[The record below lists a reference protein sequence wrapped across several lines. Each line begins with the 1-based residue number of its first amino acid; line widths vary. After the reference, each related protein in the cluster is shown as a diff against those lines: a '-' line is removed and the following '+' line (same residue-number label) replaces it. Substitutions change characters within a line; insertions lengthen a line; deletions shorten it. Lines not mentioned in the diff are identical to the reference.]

1 MSTIDHRTSGL
12 TRRAFIGGAAA
23 VAGALALAGCGNTK
37 QDGSS
42 AAGDAEQADA
52 ASEEEIAP
60 AAGEPTKGGTFRFYL
75 TNPVGIEPF
84 HAEENM
90 GVEVM
95 YNLFMPL
102 CEYDYEKGEV
112 VPAAAESWEV
122 NDAADEFTFHLRQ
135 DGKFHNGNPVR
146 AQDFKYSWERLCR
159 ADFKPA
165 PSALGYKVAQV
176 AGADEMMAGE
186 ADELDI
192 ECPDDYTLVVHLKA
206 PFADFPFVV
215 CERALCPVPEG
226 CTDTEEDFQAFRVA
240 PIGNGP
246 FMMDGEWVD
255 GQYIQL
261 KPFEDYW
268 GDKPLVDG
276 VSFQI
281 YTDDQTAWTEFQA
294 GNLDFTIIPS
304 GLFNE
309 AKQTYGESSDGY
321 TVNPGEQALFGDEDS
336 IYYLIC
342 NNNDEVM
349 DNKDVRIG
357 ISYAI
362 DRQAICDTVLQGTR
376 SPATNM
382 ITPGVPGYEDGA
394 WSYAPATRDL
404 EKAAE
409 YFDKAGYPADDERR
423 PWHLPYPVL
432 QQRRLQRGH
441 HADDPGRPAGVR
453 RDRRAQHAGVGRLH
467 RRAAVGRLPDRP
479 SGLGHPGALHGR
491 HPAAALL
498 HRLGRQQRV
507 LQQHRLRRR
516 HRRRPLDHRRR
527 GAHRGLPGGQR
538 HRRRGLP
545 GDPDVLLPPH
555 LRWLGAREQL
565 LLHPRDLRPHG
576 QVLAERVAAR
586 HPGPASRPPAP
597 SA

>member
-42 AAGDAEQADA
+42 AADDAEQADA
-52 ASEEEIAP
+52 ASEEETAP

-122 NDAADEFTFHLRQ
+122 NETADEFTFHLRQ
-135 DGKFHNGNPVR
+135 DGKFHNGDPVR

-206 PFADFPFVV
+206 PFADFPFVA

-226 CTDTEEDFQAFRVA
+226 CTDTEEDFQSFRVA

-268 GDKPLVDG
+268 GDKPLIDG

-349 DNKDVRIG
+349 SNKDLRIA

-409 YFDKAGYPADDERR
+409 YFDKAGYPADENGDRGVSLTLSFNSGASNEDIMQMIQANLQECGVTAELNMQEWAAYIDALQSGDYQIGRLGWVIQVPYMDAILQPLFYTGSGDNNAFYSNPDFDAAIDAARSITDYDERIAA
-423 PWHLPYPVL
+423 YQEANAIVAEDFPVIPMFYY
-432 QQRRLQRGH
+432 RHTYVGSSRVH
-441 HADDPGRPAGVR
+441 NFFFTPATYGRM
-453 RDRRAQHAGVGRLH
+453 DKC
-467 RRAAVGRLPDRP
+467 
-479 SGLGHPGALHGR
+479 
-491 HPAAALL
+491 
-498 HRLGRQQRV
+498 
-507 LQQHRLRRR
+507 
-516 HRRRPLDHRRR
+516 
-527 GAHRGLPGGQR
+527 
-538 HRRRGLP
+538 
-545 GDPDVLLPPH
+545 
-555 LRWLGAREQL
+555 WLSE
-565 LLHPRDLRPHG
+565 
-576 QVLAERVAAR
+576 
-586 HPGPASRPPAP
+586 
-597 SA
+597 

>member
-1 MSTIDHRTSGL
+1 MHMSNTAQHASGL
-12 TRRAFIGGAAA
+12 TRRTFIAGAAV
-23 VAGALALAGCGNTK
+23 VAGALALAGCGNT
-37 QDGSS
+37 QGDS
-42 AAGDAEQADA
+42 AADTA
-52 ASEEEIAP
+52 ASDEP
-60 AAGEPTKGGTFRFYL
+60 AETDASSGGASGEPTTGGTFRFYL

-122 NDAADEFTFHLRQ
+122 NDTADEFTFHLRK
-135 DGKFHNGNPVR
+135 DGKFHNGDPVR

-165 PSALGYKVAQV
+165 PSTLGYKAAQV

-206 PFADFPFVV
+206 PFADFPSAV

-255 GQYIQL
+255 GQYIRL

-268 GDKPLVDG
+268 GDKPLIDEI
-276 VSFQI
+276 SFQI

-309 AKQTYGESSDGY
+309 AKETYGESSDGY

-336 IYYLIC
+336 IYYLPC
-342 NNNDEVM
+342 NNDDEFLG
-349 DNKDVRIG
+349 NKDVRIA

-362 DRQAICDTVLQGTR
+362 DRQSICDTVLQGTR

-394 WSYAPATRDL
+394 WAYALPTRDL

-409 YFDKAGYPADDERR
+409 YFDKAGYPADENGDRGITLSLSYNSGASNEDIMQMVQANLQECGVTCELNMQEWAAYIDAIQSGDYQIGRMG
-423 PWHLPYPVL
+423 WVIQVPYMDAIL
-432 QQRRLQRGH
+432 QPLFYTGSGDNNWAYSNTDFDAAIDAARQIT
-441 HADDPGRPAGVR
+441 DD
-453 RDRRAQHAGVGRLH
+453 
-467 RRAAVGRLPDRP
+467 
-479 SGLGHPGALHGR
+479 
-491 HPAAALL
+491 
-498 HRLGRQQRV
+498 
-507 LQQHRLRRR
+507 
-516 HRRRPLDHRRR
+516 
-527 GAHRGLPGGQR
+527 
-538 HRRRGLP
+538 
-545 GDPDVLLPPH
+545 
-555 LRWLGAREQL
+555 
-565 LLHPRDLRPHG
+565 
-576 QVLAERVAAR
+576 AERIAAYQEANAIVAEDFPVIPMFYYRHTYVGSAR
-586 HPGPASRPPAP
+586 VNNFYFTPATYGRMDKCWLSE
-597 SA
+597 